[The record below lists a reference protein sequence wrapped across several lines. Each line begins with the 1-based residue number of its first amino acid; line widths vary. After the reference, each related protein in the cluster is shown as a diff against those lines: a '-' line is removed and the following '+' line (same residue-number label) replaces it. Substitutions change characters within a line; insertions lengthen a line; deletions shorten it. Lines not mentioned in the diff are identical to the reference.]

1 MASGNTHRYYY
12 LDGGMLYHKE
22 SKENRDEL
30 LFMQTDNLG
39 SIRRIYGKTGSTVF
53 EATYDAWGQ
62 RTVVKDSINFRRGY
76 TGHEHLPE
84 YGLINMNGRLYDP
97 LLGRFLSPDP
107 YVQLPDFSQ
116 NYNRYSYCLN
126 NPLKYTDP
134 DGEWLFS
141 AVTGFIKGTF
151 RFLFKGGKWTDPFKY
166 AYKDYVNSLKVELG
180 LFKGSPKQILSR
192 FTWELPQTI
201 IGYNYSMYRITF
213 EHVDHVRFFDGAT
226 YIIRDSKESEN
237 GITIGSYIN
246 INNPQGV
253 PTDENGKFAPWK
265 NSLYIHEYGHYL
277 QSQEYGLGYLFSVGI
292 PSLLSAINRQKEK
305 IIDKYGKEFEVSSHR
320 IKSYEMN
327 ANRKAFEYFSK
338 KYGITYWDEYKYP
351 FYIY

>member
-1 MASGNTHRYYY
+1 
-12 LDGGMLYHKE
+12 
-22 SKENRDEL
+22 
-30 LFMQTDNLG
+30 
-39 SIRRIYGKTGSTVF
+39 
-53 EATYDAWGQ
+53 
-62 RTVVKDSINFRRGY
+62 
-76 TGHEHLPE
+76 
-84 YGLINMNGRLYDP
+84 MNGRLYDP

-107 YVQLPDFSQ
+107 YVQMPDFSQ

-213 EHVDHVRFFDGAT
+213 DHVDHVRFFDGAT

-246 INNPQGV
+246 INNPNGM
-253 PTDENGKFAPWK
+253 PMDENNSFDPTK
-265 NSLYIHEYGHYL
+265 NQLFMHEYGHYL
-277 QSQEYGLGYLFSVGI
+277 QSQEYGWGYLFSVGI
-292 PSLLSAINRQKEK
+292 PSLLSATNRQKEK
-305 IIDKYGKEFEVSSHR
+305 IIDKYGKEFKVSSHR

-338 KYGITYWDEYKYP
+338 KYGITYWDEHKNP